1 LTVKLVARI
10 DNDTWGPATGAGAT
24 ATLVAAA
31 RAMATKR
38 GLVNDPFAEPLVRA
52 AEVRFFTRII
62 DGELDIFDLGDD
74 AGLARMIELFAVRT
88 RFFDDFFA
96 EAGRAGIRQAVILA
110 SGLDAR
116 AYRLWWPAG
125 TTVYEIDQP
134 QVIEFKTH
142 TLRRLGAAPAAS
154 RRAVG
159 VDLRRDWPAA
169 LRRIGFDAAQP
180 SAWIAEGLLIGFLPP
195 DAQDRLLDNVTALS
209 AAGSRFAAD
218 HRPGGNQSQASQER
232 ALAER
237 WREHGLD
244 VDLFDLTYPGERD
257 DVADSLAARGWQTVR
272 TTIADLFGVTGLPR
286 LRRNGLADVPVA
298 SHYVTAARQG

>member
-1 LTVKLVARI
+1 MARTER
-10 DNDTWGPATGAGAT
+10 DFPKNTWGPATGAGAT

-31 RAMATKR
+31 RAVATKR

-52 AEVRFFTRII
+52 AGVRFFTRII
-62 DGELDIFDLGDD
+62 DGDLDIFDLGDD
-74 AGLARMIELFAVRT
+74 AVLARMIELFAVRT

-96 EAGRAGIRQAVILA
+96 DAGKAGIRQAVILA

-116 AYRLWWPAG
+116 PYRLWWPSG

-134 QVIEFKTH
+134 RVIEFKTQAM
-142 TLRRLGAAPAAS
+142 RELGAAPTAN

-159 VDLRRDWPAA
+159 VDFLQDWPEA

-218 HRPGGNQSQASQER
+218 HLPGGSQSHESQEH
-232 ALAER
+232 ALADR
-237 WREHGLD
+237 WREYGLD
-244 VDLFDLTYPGERD
+244 VDLVDLTYPGERN
-257 DVADSLAARGWQTVR
+257 DVGEYLAAHGWETVG
-272 TTIADLFGVTGLPR
+272 TTIADLFGATGLPR
-286 LRRNGLADVPVA
+286 LRRDGLADVPV
-298 SHYVTAARQG
+298 SPHYVTATRT